1 MHFFSNQFRCS
12 SLVFAAFLS
21 WQLVTP
27 NPTAANEAAIG
38 SDNSYDVVIYGGTSA
53 GIAAAV
59 QVKRMGHSV
68 IVIEPTSRIG
78 GLTTGGLGQTDIG
91 RKTVVGGVSRE
102 FYRRVRNHYNEQTN
116 WNWQKSA
123 DYKSG
128 GQSRTS
134 KNEDTMWTFEP
145 SAALSI
151 MEGFVKEY
159 DIPVSY
165 GERLVRTPAAYTKHS
180 VTGVRT
186 DGGKIVSIKTET
198 GKVYR
203 GQVFIDATYEGDLM
217 AGAGVDYVVGR
228 EANETYGETLNG
240 VQTKYAVHHQF
251 RPEVDPYLTPGDA
264 NSGLLPGIDPQ
275 GPGKEG
281 DADPRVQAYCFRM
294 CLTDHPDNRLPF
306 TKPASYAPLQYELLF
321 RNFEAGAK
329 IIPWSFS
336 DMPNRKTDINNN
348 RGFSTDYI
356 TQNYDYPEASYVR
369 REEIIQ
375 QHREYQQGLMWT
387 LANHPRVPE
396 YMRQEVSRWG
406 PCRDEFERADGWQ
419 QQLYIREARRMVGQH
434 VMTQHHCQGEIEAAK
449 PIGLAA
455 YTMDSHHVQRHV
467 DPQGYVKN
475 EGDVQVGGFS
485 PYPIDY
491 GSIVPKK
498 DQCSNLLVPVCIS
511 ASHIAF
517 GSIRMEP
524 VFMVL
529 GQSAATAAVQAI
541 ESNVAI
547 QDIDYDRLRKRLLAD
562 RQVIEWTGPKTKPT
576 VGTDPSTFEGIVQ
589 DDNQIQHDGFDRF
602 SRSAASYV
610 GAGYRHDDN
619 TAKGHQRARFKL
631 QVPKAGRYIAR
642 LAWTPNANRA
652 TNVPVTVYHAAGE
665 TTVKINQK
673 KKPSN
678 GNFGTLGT
686 YNFEAGEVKIEVSN
700 AGTDGYVIADAVQ
713 LVPVDGNDQ

>member
-1 MHFFSNQFRCS
+1 MPFSKNLLRRSQLILATILFCHF
-12 SLVFAAFLS
+12 AM
-21 WQLVTP
+21 P
-27 NPTAANEAAIG
+27 NPTAANEATAG

-68 IVIEPTSRIG
+68 IVIEPTLRIG

-91 RKTVVGGVSRE
+91 RKAVVGGVSRE
-102 FYRRVRNHYNEQTN
+102 FYQRVHKHYDDPSN
-116 WNWQKSA
+116 WKWQKSA

-151 MEGFVKEY
+151 MEDFVKEY
-159 DIPVSY
+159 KIPVAY
-165 GERLVRTPAAYTKHS
+165 GERLVRTPAAHTKHS
-180 VTGVRT
+180 VTGVKT
-186 DGGKIVSIKTET
+186 DGTQIVSIKTES
-198 GKVYR
+198 GKVFR
-203 GQVFIDATYEGDLM
+203 GQIFIDATYEGDLM

-228 EANETYGETLNG
+228 EGNDTYGETLNG
-240 VQTKYAVHHQF
+240 VQTKYAVYHQF
-251 RPEVDPYLTPGDA
+251 RLEVDPYLTPGDA
-264 NSGLLPGIDPQ
+264 NSGLLPGIDSQ

-306 TKPASYAPLQYELLF
+306 TKPANYDPLQYELLF

-329 IIPWSFS
+329 IIPWLFS
-336 DMPNRKTDINNN
+336 DMPNGKTDINNN
-348 RGFSTDYI
+348 KGFSTDYI
-356 TQNYDYPEASYVR
+356 TQNYDYPEASYAR

-419 QQLYIREARRMVGQH
+419 QQLYIREARRMVGHQ
-434 VMTQHHCQGEIEAAK
+434 VTTQQHCQGETEAK
-449 PIGLAA
+449 KSIGLAA
-455 YTMDSHHVQRHV
+455 YTMDSHNVQRYV

-498 DQCSNLLVPVCIS
+498 DQCSNLLVPVCLS

-562 RQVIEWTGPKTKPT
+562 HQVLVWTGPKTKPT
-576 VGTDPSTFEGIVQ
+576 VGTDPNSFEGIVQ
-589 DDNQIQHDGFDRF
+589 DDNLIQCDGFDRF
-602 SRSAASYV
+602 SRSGASYV

-619 TAKGHQRARFKL
+619 TAKGQQLARFKP
-631 QVPKAGRYIAR
+631 QVPKAGRYIVR

-652 TNVPVTVYHAAGE
+652 TNVPVTVYHTTGE

-686 YNFEAGEVKIEVSN
+686 YTFEVGEAKIEISN

-713 LVPVDGNDQ
+713 LVPTDALPK